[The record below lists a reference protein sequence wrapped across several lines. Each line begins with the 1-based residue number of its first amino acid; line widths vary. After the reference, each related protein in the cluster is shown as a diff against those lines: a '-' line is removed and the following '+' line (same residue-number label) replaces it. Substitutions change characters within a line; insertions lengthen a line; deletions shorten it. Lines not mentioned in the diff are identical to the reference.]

1 MEQKLIKLR
10 DEDGEIYTFKD
21 TDEMLDFF
29 RDVLKYEY
37 LYLGE
42 WI

>member
-1 MEQKLIKLR
+1 MQQIIKLR
-10 DEDGEIYTFKD
+10 DEDGDIYTFQN
-21 TDEMLDFF
+21 TEELLDFF

-37 LYLGE
+37 QYMGE